1 MTTESPVRMG
11 ILGVGSMGSNHARM
25 IREGRVPGMVLGGV
39 CDRKSEAMQS
49 FSEVSQFRDPGEM
62 FASGLVDAVLIATP
76 HYDHTPLGIAALEAG
91 MHVLVEKPIS
101 VHKADAGKLIAAYD
115 PAKGKVF
122 AAMFNQR
129 TDPRYRKLKSMI
141 ESGELGEVR
150 RIHWAITDW
159 FRSESYYR
167 SGGWRATWGGE
178 GGGVLL
184 NQCPHQLDLWQW
196 LFGMPSA
203 VTAICQNGRFH
214 DIEVED
220 AVTALLEYESGTT
233 GVFTTTTGE
242 APGENRLSIA
252 TDRGLIVVGKSGL
265 HFRRTESSVQEFIK
279 TTPGRF
285 EGPPVWEIEI
295 PVIGQGEQHLGIL
308 KNFVQ
313 AIRGEADLLAP
324 AADGIQSVELAN
336 AMILS
341 GTKRS
346 RVELPICPVEYE
358 EELKKKI
365 STSTYVKPSAAITT
379 GDDFSKSF

>member
-1 MTTESPVRMG
+1 MG
-11 ILGVGSMGSNHARM
+11 IIGVGSMGSNHARL
-25 IREGRVPGMVLGGV
+25 IQEGRVPGMVLVAV
-39 CDRKSEAMQS
+39 CDRNTEAMNS
-49 FSEVSQFRDPGEM
+49 FSGISRFSEPEEM
-62 FASGLVDAVLIATP
+62 MGSGQVDAVLIATP

-91 MHVLVEKPIS
+91 LHVIVEKPIS
-101 VHKADAGKLIAAYD
+101 VHKADAEKLIAAYD
-115 PAKGKVF
+115 PAGKQIF

-129 TDPRYRKLKSMI
+129 TDPRYRKLKAMM
-141 ESGELGEVR
+141 ETGELGQVR

-159 FRSESYYR
+159 FRSEAYYR
-167 SGGWRATWGGE
+167 SGGWRATWAGE

-214 DIEVED
+214 EIEVED
-220 AVTALLEYESGTT
+220 AVTALMEYDDGTT

-242 APGENRLSIA
+242 APGENRLSVA
-252 TDRGLIVVGKSGL
+252 TDRGLLVVGPGGL
-265 HFRRTESSVQEFIK
+265 HFRRTEFPVQEFIQ

-295 PVIGQGEQHLGIL
+295 PVSGQGEQHLGIL

-313 AIRGEADLLAP
+313 AIRGEATLLAP
-324 AADGIQSVELAN
+324 ATEGIHSVELAN

-341 GTKRS
+341 GTKRA
-346 RVELPICPVEYE
+346 RVDLPISSAEYA

-365 STSTYVKPSAAITT
+365 ATSTYIKPT
-379 GDDFSKSF
+379 GTEIKEDDFSKSF

>member
-1 MTTESPVRMG
+1 
-11 ILGVGSMGSNHARM
+11 MGSNHARS
-25 IREGRVPGMVLGGV
+25 IQDGRVPGMVLGAV
-39 CDRKSEAMQS
+39 CDRSPEAMAP
-49 FSEVSQFRDPGEM
+49 FSTVSRFSDPGEM
-62 FASGLVDAVLIATP
+62 LGSGQVDAVLIATP

-91 MHVLVEKPIS
+91 LHVLVEKPIS
-101 VHKADAGKLIAAYD
+101 VHKADAEKLIAAHN
-115 PAKGKVF
+115 PAGNQIF

-129 TDPRYRKLKSMI
+129 TDPRYRKLKSMM
-141 ESGELGEVR
+141 ESGELGKVR

-159 FRSESYYR
+159 FRSEAYYR

-214 DIEVED
+214 EIEVED
-220 AVTALLEYESGTT
+220 AVTALMEYDDGTT

-252 TDRGLIVVGKSGL
+252 TDRGLVVVGPAGL
-265 HFRRTESSVQEFIK
+265 HFRRTESPVQEFIQ

-285 EGPPVWEIEI
+285 EGPPVWEIDI
-295 PVIGQGEQHLGIL
+295 PVAGQGEQHLGIL

-313 AIRGEADLLAP
+313 AIRGEAALLAP
-324 AADGIQSVELAN
+324 ASEGIHSVELAN

-341 GTKRS
+341 GTKRA
-346 RVELPICPVEYE
+346 RVDLPISSAEYA

-365 STSTYVKPSAAITT
+365 ATSTYIKPAVTAVT

>member
-1 MTTESPVRMG
+1 MG
-11 ILGVGSMGSNHARM
+11 IIGVGSMGSAHARW
-25 IREGRVPGMVLGGV
+25 IAEGKVPGMTLAAL
-39 CDRKSEAMQS
+39 CDRNPEPARA
-49 FSEVSQFRDPGEM
+49 FPDAAFFENPAAM
-62 FASGLVDAVLIATP
+62 FAAGRLDAVLIATP
-76 HYDHTPLGIAALEAG
+76 HYDHTPLGIAALQAG
-91 MHVLVEKPIS
+91 LHVLVEKPVS
-101 VHKADAGKLIAAYD
+101 VHKADAERLIAAHD
-115 PAKGKVF
+115 PSRGNIF

-129 TDPRYRKLKSMI
+129 TDPRYRKLRELI
-141 ESGELGEVR
+141 VSGELGEVR

-159 FRSESYYR
+159 FRSEAYYR

-196 LFGMPSA
+196 LFGMPAA

-220 AVTALLEYESGTT
+220 AVTALLEYSSGTT

-242 APGENRLSIA
+242 APGENRLSVA
-252 TDRGLIVVGKSGL
+252 TDRGLVIVTPSGL
-265 HFRRTESSVQEFIK
+265 HFRRTESPVQEFIN

-285 EGPPVWEIEI
+285 AGPPTWDIEI
-295 PVIGQGEQHLGIL
+295 PLDGQGEQHVGIL

-313 AIRGEADLLAP
+313 AIRGEDALIAP
-324 AADGIQSVELAN
+324 AADGIHSVELAN

-341 GTKRS
+341 GS
-346 RVELPICPVEYE
+346 RRARVDLPISSAEYE

-365 STSTYVKPSAAITT
+365 TSSTYVKPVTEPRSAS
-379 GDDFSKSF
+379 DDFTKSF